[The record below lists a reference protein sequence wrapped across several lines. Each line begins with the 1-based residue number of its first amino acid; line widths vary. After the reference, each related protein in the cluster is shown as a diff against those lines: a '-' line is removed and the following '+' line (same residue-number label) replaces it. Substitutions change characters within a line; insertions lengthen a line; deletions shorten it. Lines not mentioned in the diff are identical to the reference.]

1 MLRAKPHWRRLL
13 LHIAEWA
20 ADLARD
26 NAGNN
31 TAARIAMMAMTTRS
45 SIKVKADGREICGCL
60 PLTRFVRLRRVMLYT
75 ACCHFSE
82 CLKAMSWPSLFQPP
96 HVWISELVWLLVLA
110 IVGPD

>member
-1 MLRAKPHWRRLL
+1 TDDREGRGSDRRSS
-13 LHIAEWA
+13 A
-20 ADLARD
+20 ASRTVVC
-26 NAGNN
+26 NAG
-31 TAARIAMMAMTTRS
+31 ARIAMMAMTTRS